1 MTNEFYKAKTTE
13 LLNMLIGFDPYF
25 REKRE
30 FNNYPPYNIY
40 EDGNKYQLEIA
51 VAGFS
56 KKDIE
61 ITHQNSTLR
70 IAAQKKT
77 ERKHL
82 KPVVRGLGARSFTR
96 VFQLAPYVEVTDIK
110 LKDGILT
117 VWLEKVLP
125 DELKPKIL
133 QIA

>member
-1 MTNEFYKAKTTE
+1 MTGEFYSAKTNELF
-13 LLNMLIGFDPYF
+13 NMLIGFDPYF

-30 FNNYPPYNIY
+30 FNKYPPYNIY
-40 EDGNKYQLEIA
+40 EDGNKYRLELA

-61 ITHQNSTLR
+61 ITQQNSTLK
-70 IAAQKKT
+70 IAAQKKN
-77 ERKHL
+77 ELKHL
-82 KPVVRGLGARSFTR
+82 KPVVRGLGARSFSR

-117 VWLEKVLP
+117 IWLEKVLP
-125 DELKPKIL
+125 EELKPKVL